1 MNDLLKV
8 LDMSEEQQQIWLIKK
23 EVMVGAVLQ
32 CKGGGE
38 LPCPSESLADLAF
51 RLRDEVI
58 SNDLKNET
66 GWWCEESYEVFL
78 YVIGEENEQDE
89 VGLDTWFAMY
99 AKPIHWIIAALIAK
113 EQK

>member
-8 LDMSEEQQQIWLIKK
+8 LDMSYEEQQIWLIKK

-38 LPCPSESLADLAF
+38 LPCPSESFADLAF
-51 RLRDEVI
+51 RIRDEVC
-58 SNDLKNET
+58 KNNHADFHEAIYDIMIKVEGDDKWAT
-66 GWWCEESYEVFL
+66 AFW
-78 YVIGEENEQDE
+78 GECI
-89 VGLDTWFAMY
+89 

-113 EQK
+113 DKE